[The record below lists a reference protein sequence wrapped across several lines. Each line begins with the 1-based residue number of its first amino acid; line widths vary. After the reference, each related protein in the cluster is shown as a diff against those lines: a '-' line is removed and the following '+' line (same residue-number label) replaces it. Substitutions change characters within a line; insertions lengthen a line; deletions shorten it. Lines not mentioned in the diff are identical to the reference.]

1 MTNIHNMTREESP
14 NKTRNVNEEDENL
27 KKAKDF

>member
-1 MTNIHNMTREESP
+1 MTNIYNMTRDEFP

-27 KKAKDF
+27 KKAKEF